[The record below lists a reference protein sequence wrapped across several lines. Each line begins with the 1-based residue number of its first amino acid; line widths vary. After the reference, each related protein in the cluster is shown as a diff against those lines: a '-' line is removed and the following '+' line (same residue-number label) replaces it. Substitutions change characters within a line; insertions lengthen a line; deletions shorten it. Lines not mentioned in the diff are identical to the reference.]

1 MTIPTIRHF
10 MTSAP
15 ETIGAD
21 LTLAQARDRM
31 FQLNARHLPV
41 VDGGELVGILSDRDI
56 ALVDAVFGDLT
67 RLKVR
72 QAMTAQPFTCGP
84 EAHVHAVAAEM
95 AAHKYGTAVVV
106 DRDHPGQVVGLFT
119 TTDALHA
126 LARLTDHTPVR
137 GA

>member
-10 MTSAP
+10 MTPAP
-15 ETIGAD
+15 ETINAE

-41 VDGGELVGILSDRDI
+41 VADGELVGILSDRDI
-56 ALVDAVFGDLT
+56 TVIDSVFGDLS
-67 RLKVR
+67 RLQVR

-84 EAHVHAVAAEM
+84 EAHIHAVAAEM

-106 DRDHPGQVVGLFT
+106 DRDHPGHVVGLFT
-119 TTDALHA
+119 TTDALRA
-126 LARLTDHTPVR
+126 LAQLTGHD
-137 GA
+137 AAS